1 VSDHP
6 IRLVVNDDLGRERL
20 AVFFRWLLSIP
31 HFIWLVLWGIAVFFA
46 AIANWLVTLIRGS
59 SPSALHNFLAAYV
72 KYVTQFYAY
81 LHLAADP
88 YPPFDGRAGYP
99 VDVTIEPP
107 TRQNRWTVAFR
118 GVLFIP
124 AALLVTALVGA
135 PSGTS
140 RIGRRGANSSLN
152 WGLLRVAAVLGWFAI
167 MARGRMPRGLR
178 DAAAYAISYGA
189 QSWAYALLLT
199 DRYPN
204 SDPLAALADLPVRDD
219 PIRLELD
226 DELRRSRL
234 TVFFRLLLAIPHLI
248 WLQLWGIVVLLAA
261 LVNWFATLLQ
271 GRSPA
276 ALHRFLS
283 AYLRYEFH
291 VLAFLYLAANP
302 FPGFVGRAGSYP
314 FEIVIAEGAKQNRWK
329 VGFRLILAIPALI
342 LSGAYGSLVAS
353 AALLGWFAGLA
364 TAKMPRG
371 LRNAAALALRYHAQT
386 TGYLLLLTDYYPYSG
401 PSLNATAATN
411 MPASPTPASPTPASP
426 APASPAP
433 ASPTPAPL
441 QPPLP
446 PAPPGPPPPSPAS

>member
-1 VSDHP
+1 MVVSEHP
-6 IRLVVNDDLGRERL
+6 VRLVVSDDLARDRL
-20 AVFFRWLLSIP
+20 TVFFRWLLSIP
-31 HFIWLVLWGIAVFFA
+31 HFIWIALWGIAALLTAV
-46 AIANWLVTLIRGS
+46 ANWIATLVLGR
-59 SPSALHNFLAAYV
+59 SPQPLYRFLAAYV

-81 LHLAADP
+81 LHLVADP

-107 TRQNRWTVAFR
+107 ADQNRWTVALR

-124 AALLVTALVGA
+124 AALLATALVGA

-140 RIGRRGANSSLN
+140 SIGRRGTNFSLD
-152 WGLLRVAAVLGWFAI
+152 WGLLRVAGVFGWFAI

-178 DAAAYAISYGA
+178 DAAAYSISYGA
-189 QSWAYALLLT
+189 QFWAYALLLT

-204 SDPLAALADLPVRDD
+204 SDPLAALADIPLRDD
-219 PIRLELD
+219 PIRVELD

-234 TVFFRLLLAIPHLI
+234 TVFFRLLLSIPHLI
-248 WLQLWGIVVLLAA
+248 WLALWGVVVLPAA
-261 LVNWFATLLQ
+261 LVSWFATLFT

-302 FPGFVGRAGSYP
+302 FPGFVGRADSYP
-314 FEIVIAEGAKQNRWK
+314 FEVVIADSARQNRWK

-342 LSGAYGSLVAS
+342 LSSVYGSLVAS

-364 TAKMPRG
+364 TAKMPLG

-386 TGYLLLLTDYYPYSG
+386 TGYLLLVTDSYPYSG
-401 PSLNATAATN
+401 PSLNATAATT
-411 MPASPTPASPTPASP
+411 AP
-426 APASPAP
+426 APLQ
-433 ASPTPAPL
+433 PAPL

-446 PAPPGPPPPSPAS
+446 PAPGPSAPPPSSAS